1 MKRLSIA
8 IVCLVV
14 AAHAA
19 VAQTGPSPASPLQND
34 PRLPPTQPTNAAAEA
49 AGARLSQTRGSLLQA
64 TLMQQPDPSQA
75 RLDQVSFFA
84 VPPPKPKVIR
94 KHDLVT
100 IIVREESQSRHEGS
114 TELSKEYEAQARI
127 DEWIR
132 LNIKNLQMT
141 GDGIGASP
149 PAIRLS
155 SEREFTG
162 EGTAERSDSITARLQ
177 AEVIDVKPNGTL
189 VLQARKTI
197 TTDDDQ
203 IRFILSGI
211 CRVEDVTADNT
222 VLSTQIYDLE
232 LQKTSRG
239 GVTQSTRRGWVPKLL
254 DFVNLF

>member
-1 MKRLSIA
+1 MKRLTAAFIA
-8 IVCLVV
+8 ILLTP
-14 AAHAA
+14 ALALS
-19 VAQTGPSPASPLQND
+19 QTATSGPANTTAD
-34 PRLPPTQPTNAAAEA
+34 PRLPQVPPNNMAAEL
-49 AGARLSQTRGSLLQA
+49 AGQRLPQTRGSLLQA
-64 TLMQQPDPSQA
+64 TLAQTPDPAQA

-84 VPPPKPKVIR
+84 VAPPEPKVIR

-100 IIVREESQSRHEGS
+100 IIIREESESRHEGT
-114 TELSKEYEAQARI
+114 TELSKEYAVQARV

-132 LNIKNLQMT
+132 LNLANLQMT
-141 GDGIGASP
+141 GDGIGDSP
-149 PAIRLS
+149 PAVRFNA
-155 SEREFTG
+155 EREFNG
-162 EGTAERSDSITARLQ
+162 EGTAERSDYITARIQ

-232 LQKTSRG
+232 LQKTTRG
-239 GVTQSTRRGWVPKLL
+239 GVTQSTKRGWVPKLL
-254 DFVNLF
+254 DFANIF